1 LGEEEARKL
10 TKQTGETLF
19 KKLSAGQDWKA
30 ISELSLGDEKAVE
43 KIGFVGRTDTKVAP
57 DITEKA
63 FTMSAPAKDKV
74 TWASLSLAN
83 GDYGIIRLNAIKP
96 GEAKLDDAATKQY
109 DQSIGSR
116 ELNALL
122 EALREKADIVKH
134 PENL

>member
-1 LGEEEARKL
+1 
-10 TKQTGETLF
+10 
-19 KKLSAGQDWKA
+19 
-30 ISELSLGDEKAVE
+30 
-43 KIGFVGRTDTKVAP
+43 VGRTDTKVAP

-63 FTMSAPAKDKV
+63 FTMSVPAKDKV

-83 GDYGIIRLNAIKP
+83 GDYGIVRLNAIKP
-96 GEAKLDDAATKQY
+96 GDAKLDDAATKQY